1 MLVARSAIFRCCLL
15 HAFMTRSPCCHS
27 ASMHVSPIHAWYCP
41 VHAWYFSM
49 VAMVSECDI
58 LCPTA
63 ATRTQSWQ
71 PPPTTCTAPSHPA
84 PTTPCHTPDPYEAK
98 ELSRTKQTYESLLPR
113 DRADRVLANPDVV
126 LNLGFHVLR
135 SAQLLLMAGAFRM
148 LFLSRR
154 HRIAMGIN
162 LDNKD
167 AISLPCL

>member
-1 MLVARSAIFRCCLL
+1 MLTGSLQ
-15 HAFMTRSPCCHS
+15 TPT
-27 ASMHVSPIHAWYCP
+27 
-41 VHAWYFSM
+41 
-49 VAMVSECDI
+49 
-58 LCPTA
+58 LC
-63 ATRTQSWQ
+63 S
-71 PPPTTCTAPSHPA
+71 S
-84 PTTPCHTPDPYEAK
+84 
-98 ELSRTKQTYESLLPR
+98 
-113 DRADRVLANPDVV
+113 ADRVLANPDVV